1 MILIVVCIIAALSG
15 GFLAHYKK
23 RNVIL
28 WAACSGVFP
37 FVVLVSAATFMGSFS
52 MFHLLIIGLIVA
64 VIIVLGRRMAV
75 NPSHPSVPKDAP
87 QHVTVGSKAE
97 LLGTVQTYAAQGYQT
112 VMDRGH
118 LIVMSKKV
126 PFNWLLCIVLLFIP
140 IIGWI
145 ALLVLL
151 FGNKNKVSSITIE
164 APEHA

>member
-1 MILIVVCIIAALSG
+1 MIFVICIVAALVG

-28 WAACSGVFP
+28 WAVCSGGFP
-37 FVVLVSAATFMGSFS
+37 FAVMLLSGTVMGSFS
-52 MFHLLIIGLIVA
+52 IYHLLIIGFLVA
-64 VIIVLGRRMAV
+64 IPVVLGRRMTA
-75 NPSHPSVPKDAP
+75 NPNRPRVANGAP
-87 QHVTVGSKAE
+87 QHVSVGSKAE

-164 APEHA
+164 APENA